1 MALTDPTTPEG
12 MALQG
17 DLFRPLR
24 GDEMQ
29 QPNVQLAGGSAVLRK
44 AQRRLRELQAG
55 GPPPEKPSV
64 TTTDALPADPE
75 YQAKLQA
82 MRSPYL
88 TKPNVTEAEADAVQA
103 RMAQPTEV
111 GDDGLLSDFRA
122 VGSMGDDKI
131 PDEGRVRSSIEAIS
145 STFSGSIDEAKRGE
159 ITQTATRDLAD
170 LLGMNPKRLANNI
183 LGRQRGDVIQSE
195 AGLAET
201 MLASRDLLMREMDT
215 LDKLAAKAEMGS
227 DEDALK
233 FRGQLE
239 LVAQLQ
245 AQIKG
250 AQTEIARALSSF
262 RIPARMGATG
272 QDPVMRMA
280 DMTTILEEYG
290 GANDIRDMAKM
301 YNQTSSVHARSRF
314 ARGVSRLRGR
324 EIADAVYEVWINGLL
339 SSPVT
344 HAKNV
349 IGAFLTTVAHVPE
362 TMVAGAIGGARR
374 AMGGQGGVYMSDA
387 QAQVFGAVM
396 SLRDAWG
403 AAANGMASGDLRGT
417 KIDATTSLRGGQ
429 GRRPEHAFSKE
440 AFGAQGVTGQT
451 IDMLGHVLTLNRVPT
466 RALEF
471 EDAFFKVTAQ
481 RMSLYE
487 QAMRSGNNKGLK
499 GDALAE
505 HIAQFVYNPP
515 AGAMKQANA
524 HAKYVTLQTD
534 LDAVGK
540 NIAGIRKVPTLRYFL
555 PFFKTPYNAF
565 KYALVDRGPIG
576 IAYGESAAAIR
587 RANAPGATR
596 ADKAAGDMAMARL
609 AMGNGTAALI
619 FAMTK
624 SGEIT
629 GKGPAD
635 NGLRDSMMRS
645 GWRPYSVRIGNTY
658 YSYQAAEPF
667 SSTISMAAD
676 AAEAMFYGGVTADD
690 NEEIYAAVAAVIG
703 NQLTNK
709 TFMQGFSNLVKTLND
724 PVRYGESTADS
735 FIRSLTPR
743 FVAQGEKMVD
753 PINRAA
759 REKIDLFRAQV
770 PGLSDELPARR
781 NFWGQT
787 IYIDEAIG
795 PDIVSPI
802 YAGKFGPNQMDPDP
816 ARAKLAFELDQEF
829 DFIKWG
835 PSRHP
840 KTFMA
845 GKEFGPKGLAQFHT
859 YAGMYAL
866 QELSKVVGTRQYQR
880 LRDAAMNED
889 GDIVDRFARDEAILM
904 LKSAT
909 LRARQMAKAAMLQ
922 DPKFGPQLKKMMEEE
937 MKKQRL
943 DANNLM
949 DILR

>member
-1 MALTDPTTPEG
+1 MALSDPTTPEG

-17 DLFRPLR
+17 DLFRPLQ
-24 GDEMQ
+24 GDEMR
-29 QPNVQLAGGSAVLRK
+29 PPTVEVAGLNVLGK
-44 AQRRLRELQAG
+44 AQRRLRDLQAG
-55 GPPPEKPSV
+55 GPPPEVPTV
-64 TTTDALPADPE
+64 TTTDELPADPA
-75 YQAKLQA
+75 YQARLEA

-145 STFSGSIDEAKRGE
+145 STFSGTIDEAKRGE

-170 LLGMNPKRLANNI
+170 LLGMNPKRLATNI
-183 LGRQRGDVIQSE
+183 LGRQRGGVIQSD

-262 RIPARMGATG
+262 RIPARMGQSGT
-272 QDPVMRMA
+272 DPVMRMA

-290 GANDIRDMAKM
+290 GAADIRDMAKM
-301 YNQTSSVHARSRF
+301 YNQTSSVHARTQF
-314 ARGVSRLRGR
+314 ARRISKLRVR
-324 EIADAVYEVWINGLL
+324 ESFDAVYEAWINILL

-344 HAKNV
+344 HTKNIV
-349 IGAFLTTVAHVPE
+349 GAFLTTAAHVPE
-362 TMVAGAIGGARR
+362 TAVAGAIGGARR

-387 QAQVFGAVM
+387 QAQLFGGIM
-396 SLRDAWG
+396 SLREAWG
-403 AAANGMASGDLRGT
+403 AAANGMASGQSVRGT
-417 KIDATTSLRGGQ
+417 KIDATTSLGGGQ

-440 AFGAQGVTGQT
+440 AFGATGVTGQT

-471 EDAFFKVTAQ
+471 EDAFFKTVAQ

-499 GDALAE
+499 GDELAE

-515 AGAMKQANA
+515 ATAAKQADA

-540 NIAGIRKVPTLRYFL
+540 NISGLRKIPGMRYFL

-565 KYALVDRGPIG
+565 KYAMVDRGPVG
-576 IAYGESAAAIR
+576 IFYGESAAAIR
-587 RANAPGATR
+587 RARAPGATR

-609 AMGNGTAALI
+609 SMGMGTSALI
-619 FAMTK
+619 FSMAAN
-624 SGEIT
+624 GEIT

-635 NGLRDSMMRS
+635 AGLRDSMLRS
-645 GWRPYSVRIGNTY
+645 GWKPYSVKIGNTY

-667 SSTISMAAD
+667 SSVIGMAAD
-676 AAEAMFYGGVTADD
+676 AAEAMYYGGLTADD
-690 NEEIYAAVAAVIG
+690 SEDVYAAVAAVVG

-743 FVAQGEKMVD
+743 VVAQGEKIMDPMV
-753 PINRAA
+753 RAG
-759 REKIDLFRAQV
+759 RGKVDLFRSQV
-770 PGLSDELPARR
+770 PGLSDSLPARR

-787 IYIDEAIG
+787 IYVDDALG

-802 YAGKFGPNQMDPDP
+802 YRGQFGPNQMDPDP
-816 ARAKLAFELDQEF
+816 ARAKQAFELDQEF
-829 DFIKWG
+829 KAIGWG

-840 KTFMA
+840 KTLNSNI
-845 GKEFGPKGLAQFHT
+845 EFGPQGLAQFHD

-866 QELSKVVGTRQYQR
+866 QTLSQVVGSPRYQR
-880 LRDAAMNED
+880 LRDAAVKGGNKL
-889 GDIVDRFARDEAILM
+889 ARDDAILM
-904 LKSAT
+904 LQKAT
-909 LRARQMAKAAMLQ
+909 LNARKMAKAAMLR
-922 DPKFGPQLKKMMEEE
+922 DPKFGPQIRSMIEEDIG
-937 MKKQRL
+937 KQRL
-943 DANNLM
+943 DRNNLM